1 MSADQDQNQNQDQ
14 NQDQDRDGEGQDQQ
28 PPAEERKT
36 GSPVMVELDA
46 WGATLLAFRAF
57 GYIKPEDAERFFN
70 DTSESDGWPTADD
83 SPRAIFDWLTL
94 NRYTDTA
101 TGQTATEQL
110 LARLRDRK
118 LSPDQ
123 IRLVNVIRKLDP
135 RIERALARHNRGS
148 LFQFFA
154 LCCGVLA
161 VVGGGIYWLLS
172 PSAAPDC
179 DARNVTAALFSIGL
193 DAALKNQ
200 MSPSAILSHQD
211 SHSVLFTKYTEVG
224 YDKENRTRACKAD
237 ILLDA
242 ENTGEQ
248 IGYIVAPAS
257 DKNSHD
263 DFEIRTMPV
272 EFLTARYTGAA
283 LNKNLGQPVGRE
295 AIQAAVMAGL
305 NELDRKVS
313 ARSPAFSGRNDDQIP
328 TLADRVSSVLPT
340 ADCRQLS
347 ADRYT
352 CPVQIEYKDPLLAAL
367 SRIMGSPYK
376 LLDAEFTFER
386 NGGGWKVGDD
396 FDETFSKAIV
406 GSRVDAIKE
415 KP

>member
-1 MSADQDQNQNQDQ
+1 MNADQQDK
-14 NQDQDRDGEGQDQQ
+14 DGEGQDQQ

-46 WGATLLAFRAF
+46 WGATLLAFRVF
-57 GYIKPEDAERFFN
+57 GYITQEDAERFFN
-70 DTSESDGWPTADD
+70 SLPESGEWPAPDD

-110 LARLRDRK
+110 LVRLRDRK

-161 VVGGGIYWLLS
+161 VVGGGIYWLWFADS
-172 PSAAPDC
+172 TPAC
-179 DARNVTAALFSIGL
+179 DARSVKNALSSIGF
-193 DAALKNQ
+193 DVTLKTRID
-200 MSPSAILSHQD
+200 SAMQPDQKIPFVSFSQ
-211 SHSVLFTKYTEVG
+211 YTEVG
-224 YDKENRTRACKAD
+224 YDKENHTRACKAD
-237 ILLDA
+237 IVLDA
-242 ENTGEQ
+242 EDANEQ
-248 IGYIVAPAS
+248 VGYIVMP
-257 DKNSHD
+257 DKDSSSGYAVK
-263 DFEIRTMPV
+263 TMPV
-272 EFLTARYTGAA
+272 EFLEARYAGAA

-313 ARSPAFSGRNDDQIP
+313 ARSPGLFGRDDDKMQ
-328 TLADRVSSVLPT
+328 TLAGSVSSVLPT

-347 ADRYT
+347 ADRYS

-367 SRIMGSPYK
+367 SSIMGPPYK
-376 LLDAEFTFER
+376 LLKAEFVFER
-386 NGGGWKVGDD
+386 NGDGWKVGDD
-396 FDETFSKAIV
+396 FDETFSKVIA
-406 GSRVDAIKE
+406 GSRVVTSKKRRGGTD
-415 KP
+415 